1 LTPYSTWDWAK
12 TIIQHGNSFII
23 QGETFNEFGW
33 RIISTLKID
42 SLGNE
47 LWVKYLGDTVSEHAI
62 GFPGSLK
69 SFDNH
74 SIFSIGNRRTYTSN
88 WVHDRGLLVKYD
100 EEFDTVW
107 TKEFGEE
114 SQPYDTS
121 YIFWNFTKTTE
132 SGFIITGATGT
143 YGNIPSVY
151 LMKTDSNGNK
161 VWDHK
166 YSSLWEDTQGYSVI
180 QTTDGGY
187 AIGAFQYAHIPINN
201 QSGEPLVVKT
211 DSIGNLQWVR
221 NLGGEYM
228 DTHAIVTN
236 SSDGN
241 ILVLSAYADS
251 ISGGDEWAKK
261 IHITKLTNDNQIVFD
276 RMYNRKLYMLYP
288 LNISC
293 NPDGSI
299 ITAGT
304 TGTTVND
311 YPHMVGWIFKTT
323 ADGDSVW
330 YREYNLL
337 HERYSSNVLYDV
349 KETPD
354 MGYIAC
360 GYVHP
365 VLPDTGTQDVWVI
378 KVDSLGCEQPDW
390 CWVGI
395 KEQSAELLVRSAG
408 ELWIYPNPAH
418 DVITV
423 SGFGKTDALPEIE
436 LIDLFGR
443 RMIVVLLNRTEE
455 TVTIDA
461 SELPP
466 GLYFIT
472 IRDKAKVV
480 GTGKV
485 ILN

>member
-1 LTPYSTWDWAK
+1 MVGSWYPYEANNAK
-12 TIIQHGNSFII
+12 
-23 QGETFNEFGW
+23 
-33 RIISTLKID
+33 L
-42 SLGNE
+42 
-47 LWVKYLGDTVSEHAI
+47 YLI
-62 GFPGSLK
+62 
-69 SFDNH
+69 
-74 SIFSIGNRRTYTSN
+74 
-88 WVHDRGLLVKYD
+88 
-100 EEFDTVW
+100 
-107 TKEFGEE
+107 
-114 SQPYDTS
+114 
-121 YIFWNFTKTTE
+121 
-132 SGFIITGATGT
+132 
-143 YGNIPSVY
+143 
-151 LMKTDSNGNK
+151 KTDSSGNK
-161 VWDHK
+161 LWEHI
-166 YSSLWEDTQGYSVI
+166 YTALWEDTQGYSVI

-211 DSIGNLQWVR
+211 DSLGNLQWVR

-276 RMYNRKLYMLYP
+276 RMYNRKLYMLFP

-299 ITAGT
+299 ITTGT
-304 TGTTVND
+304 TGTTVD
-311 YPHMVGWIFKTT
+311 EYPHKVGWLFKTT
-323 ADGDSVW
+323 GEGDSLW
-330 YREYNLL
+330 YREYSLL
-337 HERYSSNVLYDV
+337 HEQFSINALYDV
-349 KETPD
+349 KETTD
-354 MGYIAC
+354 KGYIAC

-395 KEQSAELLVRSAG
+395 REQSAELLVRSAG

-418 DVITV
+418 EMVTV

-443 RMIVVLLNRTEE
+443 RMKVVLLNRTEE

-466 GLYFIT
+466 GLYFIR
-472 IRDKAKVV
+472 IRDKGNVA
-480 GTGKV
+480 GCGKV
-485 ILN
+485 ILH